1 MAERTKTKHVSAKR
15 LIDRTVQYYLES
27 GDFNGLPLDK
37 IFGTQTKNIEGIKE
51 FLKPLIGEQR
61 ITVRCDE
68 VDTNPFIKRMAD
80 LPPDKEVA
88 RLNEWKGGILTAY
101 PTQKEMAT
109 RIRREDFVGRPFTL
123 EMALGAAWLD
133 FRAFDLGVLE
143 QYRNDPRYY
152 YQVSDTHGSIC
163 VHHEYGMKE
172 SDKVFLEHFGFAY
185 DDAMNRAVAVFLTDL
200 RKLSPEHQRIWE
212 ARRLEGK
219 YKLHPIFWKT
229 QVKGIWV
236 NESVVTDAILWE
248 MHLINEYSKKM
259 GRPPLFHK
267 TFWETERPRNFC
279 FLIRPTAKEFMEFC
293 QTLDKMMSEN
303 INRKFFRGE
312 VPERHETVREDGK
325 VEVTTKGT
333 IALLKEWLSK
343 NWHPKD
349 PAAFE
354 DGFSIFKEVRNLRNP
369 QAHKLIDD
377 TFDQKYLADQRMLL
391 SRVYEIMHALR
402 FILGSHPR
410 INSQIKED
418 DEEEGE
424 IYIY

>member
-1 MAERTKTKHVSAKR
+1 V
-15 LIDRTVQYYLES
+15 
-27 GDFNGLPLDK
+27 
-37 IFGTQTKNIEGIKE
+37 EGIKV
-51 FLKPLIGEQR
+51 FLEPLIEEQR

-80 LPPDKEVA
+80 LPPDREVA
-88 RLNEWKGGILTAY
+88 RLNEWRGGILIAY

-109 RIRREDFVGRPFTL
+109 RIRHEDFVVRPFTL
-123 EMALGAAWLD
+123 EMALGAARLD

-152 YQVSDTHGSIC
+152 YQVSDTHGSIW
-163 VHHEYGMKE
+163 VHHEHGMKE

-185 DDAMNRAVAVFLTDL
+185 DDSMNRAVAAFLTDL

-212 ARRLEGK
+212 ARRLDGK

-259 GRPPLFHK
+259 GRPSFFHQ
-267 TFWETERPRNFC
+267 TFWETERPRNCC

-312 VPERHETVREDGK
+312 IPVRHETVREDGK
-325 VEVTTKGT
+325 VEVTTRGT
-333 IALLKEWLSK
+333 IALLKEWLLK

-354 DGFSIFKEVRNLRNP
+354 SGFSIFKEVRDLRNP

-377 TFDQKYLADQRMLL
+377 TFDQKYLAEQRMLL
-391 SRVYEIMHALR
+391 TRVYEMIHALR

-410 INSQIKED
+410 VKSHVKD
-418 DEEEGE
+418 DDGPE
-424 IYIY
+424 IDEILIY